1 MGNTIS
7 LDIKGRTWTF
17 ILMADK
23 KFDKLHNPDSE
34 SINVAMT
41 VPSIYEIHFR
51 KSNWD
56 LITIRH
62 EIFHVLYSMGLSGS
76 AELTPAQVEEMAAEI
91 VGHHGPE
98 ICLWTD
104 RVAERFL
111 GRE

>member
-23 KFDKLHNPDSE
+23 KFDKLHNPDIE